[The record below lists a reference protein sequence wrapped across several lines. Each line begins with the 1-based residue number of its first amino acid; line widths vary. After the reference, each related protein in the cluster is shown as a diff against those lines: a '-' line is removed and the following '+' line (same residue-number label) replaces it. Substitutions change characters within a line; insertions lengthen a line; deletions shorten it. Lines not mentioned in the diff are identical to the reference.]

1 MTSVV
6 LLCHAGT
13 HPLVPEI
20 ELVETVLRRGY
31 PNSFYPESDGTKKG
45 LILHKPSDAK
55 DGGMFEYRQLFSEF
69 IHNPARSGRYAFD
82 GRAYARAA
90 AYCIQLVYQLSD
102 LTIEDGLTADKG
114 PLPSE
119 DLLSSTLRL
128 DNGKWTWSTRFCG
141 RCLALHVCDGE
152 DDILDPACEDGDNV
166 ELIFLSLGYLA
177 YLLPFSWRYD
187 TLIQQCQQ
195 ESFARGLAGWIF
207 PARTRQACQQMEAYL
222 QRMGYNIGL
231 YDIS

>member
-13 HPLVPEI
+13 HPFVPEI
-20 ELVETVLRRGY
+20 DLETVLRRGY
-31 PNSFYPESDGTKKG
+31 PNSFYPESDRTKRG
-45 LILHKPSDAK
+45 LILHKASDPK
-55 DGGMFEYRQLFSEF
+55 HGGMFEYRQLFSEF

-90 AYCIQLVYQLSD
+90 VYCIRFIYQLSD

-141 RCLALHVCDGE
+141 RYRVLYRALLVGDSE
-152 DDILDPACEDGDNV
+152 DDILDPDCEDGDNV

-207 PARTRQACQQMEAYL
+207 PARTREACQQMEAYL
-222 QRMGYNIGL
+222 QRMGYNVGL
-231 YDIS
+231 